1 MNQQEKDVISGIFDR
16 LKQVEGQPRD
26 PEAEAYIAER
36 IKAQPYA
43 PYVLAQVVHV
53 QEEALTRMKQ
63 QVDALEAELEEA
75 RRGAGA
81 QASGG
86 GGFLS
91 SLFGGGGASEQ
102 PQQAPRSTAWS
113 SGPGQAGAPGRGPSA
128 AWQNAQQPDQMGP
141 GPMAAGPWGARAGG
155 SGFLSTALTT
165 AAGVAGGM
173 VVGNMLGNL
182 FGLGGHGANAAEA
195 AAAPDLASAD
205 WVGAPDEPS
214 VVNNDPSVTQA
225 AFDDT
230 GDQDLGATDDDL
242 GFGTDDNSDWV

>member
-1 MNQQEKDVISGIFDR
+1 MNQQERDVISGIFDR

-26 PEAEAYIAER
+26 SEAEAFIAER

-53 QEEALTRMKQ
+53 QEEALTRLKQ

-91 SLFGGGGASEQ
+91 SLFGGGGASE
-102 PQQAPRSTAWS
+102 PQQAPRSSAWS
-113 SGPGQAGAPGRGPSA
+113 SGQGQAGVPGRGPNA

-141 GPMAAGPWGARAGG
+141 GSMAAGPWGARGG
-155 SGFLSTALTT
+155 GGGFLSTALTT

-182 FGLGGHGANAAEA
+182 FGTSGHGANAAEA
-195 AAAPDLASAD
+195 AAAPDLASANSAD
-205 WVGAPDEPS
+205 AKADAPVSD
-214 VVNNDPSVTQA
+214 NDPSVTQA

-230 GDQDLGATDDDL
+230 GDQDFGATDNDL
-242 GFGTDDNSDWV
+242 DFGNDDNSSDWV